1 MNSFLTGLIAGYG
14 IAIPVGAIAI
24 LILETGIRG
33 GFKSSFMAGAGA
45 ATADLVYAAIA
56 ATLGGFAA
64 VALARFVLPLQLAS
78 GLVLLGLGGWGLW
91 QLRVRRSSQ
100 STPTYT
106 PATAK
111 IYLQFLGLTLLNPM
125 TVVYF
130 AALILGGATGSDS
143 TVAAKI
149 LFIAG
154 AGIASL
160 SWQTFL
166 AGGAS
171 LLHKRLSS
179 GAQTILSLTG
189 NLVICALALNILAR
203 TIATIARP
211 I

>member
-14 IAIPVGAIAI
+14 IAIPVGAIAV
-24 LILETGIRG
+24 LILETGIRD
-33 GFKSSFMAGAGA
+33 GFRSSFMAGAGA
-45 ATADLVYAAIA
+45 ATADLVYAATA
-56 ATLGGFAA
+56 ATLGGIAAA
-64 VALARFVLPLQLAS
+64 VFAKFALPLQLAS
-78 GLVLLGLGGWGLW
+78 GLILLALGGWGLW
-91 QLRVRRSSQ
+91 QLRVKQSSQ
-100 STPTYT
+100 SALSGKSTTT
-106 PATAK
+106 K

-130 AALILGGATGSDS
+130 AALILGGAAGAES
-143 TVAAKI
+143 TVAAKA

-160 SWQTFL
+160 SWQTLL

-179 GAQTILSLTG
+179 GTQKTLSVMG
-189 NLVICALALNILAR
+189 NLAICALALNILEH
-203 TIATIARP
+203 TITAISRA